1 MKVERDMKQCNSNN
15 PQGPIHSLV
24 LNSRPG
30 KASKGFQW
38 QQHFFTLFG
47 TLIGTKLL
55 YVVGRQMYLFIEAGN
70 YFILKFVCQMHTVI
84 YLPRNTVEYLLCFA

>member
-1 MKVERDMKQCNSNN
+1 M
-15 PQGPIHSLV
+15 
-24 LNSRPG
+24 
-30 KASKGFQW
+30 ATT
-38 QQHFFTLFG
+38 FFTLFG

-84 YLPRNTVEYLLCFA
+84 YLPRNTVEQSYIVENLVHIKVGLISVFHVGSMLP

>member
-1 MKVERDMKQCNSNN
+1 M
-15 PQGPIHSLV
+15 
-24 LNSRPG
+24 
-30 KASKGFQW
+30 ATT
-38 QQHFFTLFG
+38 FFTLFG

-84 YLPRNTVEYLLCFA
+84 YLPRNTEISIAENLELAEMIYMKCCLFYYSCIV

>member
-1 MKVERDMKQCNSNN
+1 MGLTNEAVGPKIVAKIKIFVLTRAKLLFNLCYEIPCN

-55 YVVGRQMYLFIEAGN
+55 YM
-70 YFILKFVCQMHTVI
+70 
-84 YLPRNTVEYLLCFA
+84 

>member
-1 MKVERDMKQCNSNN
+1 M
-15 PQGPIHSLV
+15 
-24 LNSRPG
+24 
-30 KASKGFQW
+30 ATT
-38 QQHFFTLFG
+38 FFTLFG

-84 YLPRNTVEYLLCFA
+84 YLPRNTVESVAENLELAEMIYMKLLPVSLFLHSLAWISFCDI